1 MTLDIAIQRNSA
13 DAHDEAKSVVLSAT
27 FMQTRDFEG
36 SSCCK
41 REAQATVTHGKANHN
56 FDRTL
61 AEAREDGEA
70 VLSTTKRKA
79 LDFRSSG

>member
-1 MTLDIAIQRNSA
+1 MLQ
-13 DAHDEAKSVVLSAT
+13 
-27 FMQTRDFEG
+27 
-36 SSCCK
+36 

-70 VLSTTKRKA
+70 VLSTTKEKLSISGCQDDGFQRKDLSA
-79 LDFRSSG
+79 QAGAQGSN